1 MTKRSPVA
9 VLILTLVTFGIY
21 GLIWSVKTKNE
32 MVRCGADIPT
42 AWLII
47 IPIAGIYWQWKFCG
61 GVEHVT
67 QGKSSQA
74 VSFILVFLLG
84 VIGMAI
90 IQSSL
95 NQAIDRGVPGQ
106 LPAARVA

>member
-1 MTKRSPVA
+1 MVA
-9 VLILTLVTFGIY
+9 ILACVTFGIY
-21 GLIWSVKTKNE
+21 ALIWMVKTKNE
-32 MVRCGADIPT
+32 MNKCGVNPPIPT
-42 AWLII
+42 AWMLLIPFI
-47 IPIAGIYWQWKFCG
+47 GPLLFQWKFSG

-74 VSFILVFLLG
+74 MTFILLFVLS

-90 IQSSL
+90 VQSSL

>member
-1 MTKRSPVA
+1 MTKRSPA
-9 VLILTLVTFGIY
+9 MVLILTLVTFGIY
-21 GLIWSVKTKNE
+21 GLVWSVKTKNE
-32 MVRCGADIPT
+32 MVKCGAQIPT
-42 AWLII
+42 AWMLIFF
-47 IPIAGIYWQWKFCG
+47 PLAIYWMWKFAG

-74 VSFILVFLLG
+74 VSFILIFILG